1 MHMYVRT
8 QWRIQGVSLVST
20 ETPFQISILNKIIY
34 NHALI
39 NYIVKNILY
48 ITIHPFLN
56 QLRVLLT
63 TKGKQVISP
72 TTHAQTHLLLMGT
85 N

>member
-1 MHMYVRT
+1 MLCF

-20 ETPFQISILNKIIY
+20 ETPFQIGINKIIY

-48 ITIHPFLN
+48 ITIHPLLN

-63 TKGKQVISP
+63 TKGKQVI
-72 TTHAQTHLLLMGT
+72 L